1 MTLTV
6 PRPIYDEMV
15 RHCIDGLPN
24 EACGFLGGNNGDATA
39 LYPLAN
45 AALSPVYY
53 RPEGKEMIA
62 AFNDMDEQGLELVAI
77 YHSHVASP
85 PYPSVTDVREAHHP
99 VAYVIVSLSDLASP
113 ECRAFDVIKADWRDE
128 TGEIS
133 EVDLVVS

>member
-1 MTLTV
+1 MSLTI
-6 PRPIYDEMV
+6 PRSIYDEMV
-15 RHCIDGLPN
+15 RHCLEGMPN
-24 EACGFLGGNNGDATA
+24 EACGFLGGKAGEATA

-45 AALSPVYY
+45 AALSPIYY
-53 RPEGKEMIA
+53 RPDGKQMLA

-99 VAYVIVSLSDLASP
+99 VVYVIVSLSDQSFP
-113 ECRAFDVIKADWRDE
+113 ECRAFDIVKADWRDE

-133 EVDLVVS
+133 EVGLVIS